1 MDIDGYLDELLDPI
15 KKIYKVFQFTKFPI
29 SLDDVFNVLGDPA
42 KSLRVRDKPLWDLE
56 DRKRAISMIVLDL
69 GTNSKY

>member
-15 KKIYKVFQFTKFPI
+15 KKIYKEI